1 MMSYSFKDGDL
12 DAYLLT
18 EKVLGKYAKILDI
31 VDSQSE
37 RQLSQMS
44 TGEPY
49 PFSASVLL
57 GNKLVFNMAYI

>member
-1 MMSYSFKDGDL
+1 MMSDSFKDGDL

-37 RQLSQMS
+37 R
-44 TGEPY
+44 
-49 PFSASVLL
+49 
-57 GNKLVFNMAYI
+57 